1 MLRRSVRGCA
11 WMWTWGGWVG
21 GGKRRYTVVQAG
33 GRASATGPSAPGRVR
48 GGGTTGIRAGEVA
61 RVTDAPLRPSANDDW
76 NVTVVCSLSAF
87 TLRPRGDVATR
98 VAPLRT
104 PASGRWS
111 SHSSHVTLA
120 SEPSKPHP
128 ALVPGISSEAQL
140 HCVSTA
146 TRLANIQPVTPT
158 RYTLG
163 SCTPQTRGTQRER
176 HTHKGFTRR
185 LWRSA
190 CRALGV

>member
-11 WMWTWGGWVG
+11 WMWTWG
-21 GGKRRYTVVQAG
+21 
-33 GRASATGPSAPGRVR
+33 R
-48 GGGTTGIRAGEVA
+48 GGGYVLHGTPHAHVLAFPGPPSGADAGLAGAVRLGYVPVEVA

-98 VAPLRT
+98 VVPLRT

-128 ALVPGISSEAQL
+128 ALAPGISSEAPL

-146 TRLANIQPVTPT
+146 TRLANIQPVTPI

-163 SCTPQTRGTQRER
+163 SCTPQPEETDGNDTRTRGLP
-176 HTHKGFTRR
+176 GA
-185 LWRSA
+185 S
-190 CRALGV
+190 